1 MLGKA
6 PVRSRNGPNK
16 SMSHRH
22 SPLSRQGNISPRRIG
37 LVGLL
42 LALHSAALYG
52 AVLPAPAPGAPR
64 EVAQQ
69 VATLIENN
77 YFDASKA
84 QSIAKDLREAA
95 QKGRFD
101 PLADPRDLAA
111 KLTARL
117 QPLDHHFRV
126 RWSPPEPSASKGNSA
141 EAAGPELSLE
151 TLERRNAYGFRRVEI
166 LPGSIG
172 YIDLRSFAD
181 FSFGKPDEPA
191 RKAMEAALTL
201 VSNADAVIIDLRN
214 NGGGSPAMVGYLV
227 SAFTPPGA
235 NIYNEFHQRDSS
247 DSERPE
253 ESYPKPRLDVP
264 LYVLISGRTGSA
276 AESTAYTL
284 QAAKRATIVGAVS
297 VGAAHPGGEFPV
309 GDGFFVF
316 ISTSQAINP
325 ITGTNWEGVGV
336 KPDVTVSPEKA
347 LERAE
352 VLALEAILKN
362 SQPLANSRPED
373 IETRWTLEALRAE
386 ASPVKGPPLTDYVGA
401 YAGAEISTEN
411 GYLALRRGNRP
422 PWALVRIRGD
432 VFCVK
437 DEPFRR
443 VLFERDSAG
452 HGVTRLELVRA
463 GGAAT
468 WFLKSTAVAPAP

>member
-1 MLGKA
+1 MEFAFKPHHRQSAL
-6 PVRSRNGPNK
+6 NK
-16 SMSHRH
+16 RATVSARH
-22 SPLSRQGNISPRRIG
+22 AG

-42 LALHSAALYG
+42 FALCSATLYS
-52 AVLPAPAPGAPR
+52 ANFPLSAPAASR
-64 EVAQQ
+64 DVVQE

-77 YFDASKA
+77 YFDATKA
-84 QSIAKDLREAA
+84 QSIANDLREAA

-101 PLADPRDLAA
+101 AQADPRDLAA

-126 RWSPPEPSASKGNSA
+126 RWSPPEAPASKGSSA
-141 EAAGPELSLE
+141 ENAGPELSVEALD
-151 TLERRNAYGFRRVEI
+151 RRNAYGFRRVEM

-172 YIDLRSFAD
+172 YIDLRTFAD
-181 FSFGKPDEPA
+181 FSFGKPDELA

-235 NIYNEFHQRDSS
+235 NIYNEFRHRDGS
-247 DSERPE
+247 DSERPN
-253 ESYPKPRLDVP
+253 ESYPKPRLEVP
-264 LYVLISGRTGSA
+264 LYVLISGRTASA

-284 QAAKRATIVGAVS
+284 QAAKRATVVGAVS
-297 VGAAHPGGEFPV
+297 GGAAHPGGEFPV

-316 ISTSQAINP
+316 ISTSTVINP

-336 KPDVTVSPEKA
+336 MPDVTVNPEKA

-352 VLALEAILKN
+352 RLALEAILKN
-362 SQPLANSRPED
+362 SQSVTNSRPED
-373 IETRWTLEALRAE
+373 IETRWTLEALQAE
-386 ASPVKGPPLTDYVGA
+386 DSPVKGAPLTDYVGA
-401 YAGAEISTEN
+401 YAGAEIFAEN
-411 GYLALRRGNRP
+411 GHLALRRGNRP
-422 PWALVRIRGD
+422 PWALVRIHGD

-437 DEPFRR
+437 EEPFRR
-443 VLFERDSAG
+443 VLFERDAVG

-463 GGAAT
+463 GGGAT
-468 WFLKSTAVAPAP
+468 WFLKVKASASSP